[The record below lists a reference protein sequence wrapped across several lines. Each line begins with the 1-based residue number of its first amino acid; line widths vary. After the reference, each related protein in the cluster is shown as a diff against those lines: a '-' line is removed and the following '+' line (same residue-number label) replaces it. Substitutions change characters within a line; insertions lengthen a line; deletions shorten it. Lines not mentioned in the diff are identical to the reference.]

1 MNQMEHEA
9 PLAVDI
15 TIRRATV
22 ADVPDLWA
30 LLRDLAVEEG
40 LGARFTAT
48 IDDMRRDGFGPRP
61 RFTAA
66 LARASAGDVLG
77 FASWFPLYSSIRARD
92 YLFLDNLY
100 VRPQARGGGG
110 RVARLLIAH
119 VAADAVV
126 WQADRLELHVRQ
138 PNDRARRFYTRT
150 GIDATGVIVHGAG
163 SDGLARLAADGE
175 AG

>member
-1 MNQMEHEA
+1 MGAVARPCGRRGSGRAVHRHHRRHAARRFRAAA
-9 PLAVDI
+9 PFH
-15 TIRRATV
+15 R
-22 ADVPDLWA
+22 
-30 LLRDLAVEEG
+30 G
-40 LGARFTAT
+40 SGGGA
-48 IDDMRRDGFGPRP
+48 G
-61 RFTAA
+61 
-66 LARASAGDVLG
+66 GDVLG